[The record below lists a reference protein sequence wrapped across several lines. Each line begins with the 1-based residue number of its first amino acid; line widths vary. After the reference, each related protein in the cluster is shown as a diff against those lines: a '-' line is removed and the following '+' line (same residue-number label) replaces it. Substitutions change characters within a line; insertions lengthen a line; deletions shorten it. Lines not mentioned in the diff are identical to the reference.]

1 MANINFGMVSDH
13 SDNEFNYPDEV
24 EKFSDK
30 ENIGPQQKENQQ
42 KAQFTIA
49 SVQKYI
55 LTQRSQNTVKKK
67 QNTKYTTRTPNWTLS
82 KTENSLSPGKFFFLK
97 RNSWSLKKGKEIA
110 LMLQKNYPTPKK
122 ICCFAPV
129 NSVLKTLKPSNAQFS
144 GYWHCTLDFVP
155 ETKAGN

>member
-13 SDNEFNYPDEV
+13 SDSEFNYPDEV

-55 LTQRSQNTVKKK
+55 LTQRSQNTVKKTEYDVHDK
-67 QNTKYTTRTPNWTLS
+67 NSKLNTLKDR
-82 KTENSLSPGKFFFLK
+82 EFLK
-97 RNSWSLKKGKEIA
+97 SRE
-110 LMLQKNYPTPKK
+110 
-122 ICCFAPV
+122 
-129 NSVLKTLKPSNAQFS
+129 VLLS
-144 GYWHCTLDFVP
+144 
-155 ETKAGN
+155 ETADL

>member
-30 ENIGPQQKENQQ
+30 ENIGSQQKENQQ

-55 LTQRSQNTVKKK
+55 LTQRSQNTVKKTEYEVHDK
-67 QNTKYTTRTPNWTLS
+67 NSKLNTLKDREFLKSREVLLS
-82 KTENSLSPGKFFFLK
+82 KKKQLIFEEGKGN
-97 RNSWSLKKGKEIA
+97 RPHAAKE
-110 LMLQKNYPTPKK
+110 L
-122 ICCFAPV
+122 
-129 NSVLKTLKPSNAQFS
+129 SNAEEDLLFRT
-144 GYWHCTLDFVP
+144 GEFGAENP
-155 ETKAGN
+155 EALQRTV

>member
-55 LTQRSQNTVKKK
+55 LTQRSQNTVKK
-67 QNTKYTTRTPNWTLS
+67 NRIRSTRQELQ
-82 KTENSLSPGKFFFLK
+82 TEHSQRP
-97 RNSWSLKKGKEIA
+97 RI
-110 LMLQKNYPTPKK
+110 P
-122 ICCFAPV
+122 
-129 NSVLKTLKPSNAQFS
+129 
-144 GYWHCTLDFVP
+144 
-155 ETKAGN
+155 

>member
-67 QNTKYTTRTPNWTLS
+67 TEYEVHDKNSKLNTLKDREFLKSREVLLS
-82 KTENSLSPGKFFFLK
+82 K
-97 RNSWSLKKGKEIA
+97 KKQLIFEEWKGNRPHAAKE
-110 LMLQKNYPTPKK
+110 L
-122 ICCFAPV
+122 
-129 NSVLKTLKPSNAQFS
+129 SNAEEDLLFRT
-144 GYWHCTLDFVP
+144 GEFGAENP
-155 ETKAGN
+155 EALQRTV

>member
-13 SDNEFNYPDEV
+13 SDSEFYYPDEV

-55 LTQRSQNTVKKK
+55 LTQRSQNKVKKK
-67 QNTKYTTRTPNWTLS
+67 TEYDVHDKNSKLNILKDREFLKSREVLLS
-82 KTENSLSPGKFFFLK
+82 K
-97 RNSWSLKKGKEIA
+97 KKQLICEEAKGNRPHAAKE
-110 LMLQKNYPTPKK
+110 L
-122 ICCFAPV
+122 
-129 NSVLKTLKPSNAQFS
+129 SNAEEDLLFRT
-144 GYWHCTLDFVP
+144 GEFGAENP
-155 ETKAGN
+155 EALQRTV